1 MSAAYPRERFV
12 GEGLRVDAYAV
23 YARIF
28 GDFQLFFGEGIGPA
42 GLYGEFGRADI
53 EGVDCG
59 IYALELLSKRGLLS
73 GGGVAVYE
81 RDRAFEG
88 EAEGLEKFDERR
100 YGRTYLTFF
109 SPRGGERS

>member
-1 MSAAYPRERFV
+1 MPLCAKQPFDIV
-12 GEGLRVDAYAV
+12 FIDPPYA
-23 YARIF
+23 
-28 GDFQLFFGEGIGPA
+28 D
-42 GLYGEFGRADI
+42 
-53 EGVDCG
+53 DCG

-109 SPRGGERS
+109 SPHGGERS